1 MKENIANIERFK
13 LNKTKSDSM
22 IETKIFM
29 DKKPKLKN
37 PICLVGLPG
46 IGNIGR
52 IAIGYM
58 VHMLKAKKFAELYSP
73 YFFPFVM
80 IHNNMIHTLKN
91 EFYFSKGKENDLILL
106 IGDCQT
112 YDPKGHYEVVGSI
125 LDFLKGLGCKLI
137 ITVGGFGT
145 GKVSEK
151 PNVYGSV
158 TNQEMIKDYKNYG
171 INFDISGQIGT
182 IVGASGLL
190 VGLSK
195 LYGMKGLVLLGET
208 TGFPIVTDPTA
219 AETVLEVL
227 ERILKIKIDLAKL
240 DERVK
245 AMHEFIKKLEDIQK
259 QAIEQMQKEKKPEEL
274 KYIG

>member
-1 MKENIANIERFK
+1 MN
-13 LNKTKSDSM
+13 
-22 IETKIFM
+22 ETKIFF

-37 PICLVGLPG
+37 PVCLVGLPG

-58 VHMLKAKKFAELYSP
+58 VHILKAKKFAELYSP

-80 IHNNMIHTLKN
+80 IHNNMVHTLRN
-91 EFYFSKGKENDLILL
+91 EFYYCAGKSHDLILL

-112 YDPKGHYEVVGSI
+112 YDPKGHYEVVGKI
-125 LDFLKGLGCKLI
+125 LEFLQSMNCKFI

-145 GKVSEK
+145 GKVAEK
-151 PNVYGSV
+151 ANVYGSV
-158 TNQEMIKDYKNYG
+158 TDPNMAKEYKNYG
-171 INFDISGQIGT
+171 INFDIKGQIGT

-219 AETVLEVL
+219 AEAVLNAL
-227 ERILKIKIDLAKL
+227 EKILQIKIDLTKL

-245 AMHEFIKKLEDIQK
+245 AMHDFIKKLEDIQR
-259 QAIEQMQKEKKPEEL
+259 QAVEQMQREKKPEEL

>member
-1 MKENIANIERFK
+1 M
-13 LNKTKSDSM
+13 L
-22 IETKIFM
+22 ETKIII
-29 DKKPKLKN
+29 DKKPKLRD

-58 VHMLKAKKFAELYSP
+58 VHELKAKKFAELFSP

-91 EFYFSKGKENDLILL
+91 EFYYYKGKDKDLILL

-112 YDPKGHYEVVGSI
+112 YDPKGHYEVVGKI
-125 LDFLKGLGCKLI
+125 LELLKELGCKQI

-145 GKVSEK
+145 GQVSEK
-151 PNVYGSV
+151 PKVYGSV
-158 TNQEMIKDYKNYG
+158 TDSDMVKKYKKFG
-171 INFDISGQIGT
+171 IDFDISGQIGT

-190 VGLSK
+190 IGLSK
-195 LYGMKGLVLLGET
+195 LYGIKGMVLLGET
-208 TGFPIVTDPTA
+208 TGFPIITDPTA
-219 AETVLEVL
+219 AESVLGVL
-227 ERILKIKIDLAKL
+227 KKMLKIKIDLSKL
-240 DERVK
+240 DEKVK
-245 AMHEFIKKLEDIQK
+245 AMHDFIKKLESIQK
-259 QAIEQMQKEKKPEEL
+259 QAIEQMGKEKKSEEL

>member
-1 MKENIANIERFK
+1 M
-13 LNKTKSDSM
+13 L
-22 IETKIFM
+22 ETKIII
-29 DKKPKLKN
+29 DKKPKLRD

-58 VHMLKAKKFAELYSP
+58 VHELKAKKFAELFSP

-91 EFYFSKGKENDLILL
+91 EFYYYKGKDKDLILL

-112 YDPKGHYEVVGSI
+112 YDPKGHYEVVGKI
-125 LDFLKGLGCKLI
+125 LELLKVLGCKQI

-145 GKVSEK
+145 GQVSENPK
-151 PNVYGSV
+151 VYGSV
-158 TNQEMIKDYKNYG
+158 TDSDMVKKYKKFG
-171 INFDISGQIGT
+171 IDFDISGQIGT

-190 VGLSK
+190 IGLSK
-195 LYGMKGLVLLGET
+195 LYGIKGMVLLGET
-208 TGFPIVTDPTA
+208 TGFPIITDPTA
-219 AETVLEVL
+219 AESVLGVL
-227 ERILKIKIDLAKL
+227 KKMLKIKIDLSKL
-240 DERVK
+240 DEKVK
-245 AMHEFIKKLEDIQK
+245 AMHDFIKKLESIQK
-259 QAIEQMQKEKKPEEL
+259 QAIEQMGKEKKSEEL

>member
-1 MKENIANIERFK
+1 M
-13 LNKTKSDSM
+13 L
-22 IETKIFM
+22 ETKIIV

-58 VHMLKAKKFAELYSP
+58 VHELKAKKFAELFSP

-80 IHNNMIHTLKN
+80 IHNNMIHTLRN
-91 EFYFSKGKENDLILL
+91 EFYYYKGKDRDLILL

-112 YDPKGHYEVVGSI
+112 YDPKGHYEVVGKI
-125 LDFLKGLGCKLI
+125 LELLKELGCKQI

-145 GKVSEK
+145 GQVSEK
-151 PNVYGSV
+151 PKVYGSV
-158 TNQEMIKDYKNYG
+158 TDSDMLKKYKKFG
-171 INFDISGQIGT
+171 IDFDISGQIGT

-190 VGLSK
+190 IGLSK
-195 LYGMKGLVLLGET
+195 LYGIKGMILLGET
-208 TGFPIVTDPTA
+208 TGFPIITDPTA
-219 AETVLEVL
+219 AESVLEVL
-227 ERILKIKIDLAKL
+227 RKILKIKLDLSKL
-240 DERVK
+240 DEKVK
-245 AMHEFIKKLEDIQK
+245 AMHDFIKKLESIQK
-259 QAIEQMQKEKKPEEL
+259 QAIEQMGKEKKSEEL

>member
-1 MKENIANIERFK
+1 MVNTERFK
-13 LNKTKSDSM
+13 LGETKTDNM
-22 IETKIFM
+22 LETKIFM
-29 DKKPKLKN
+29 EEKPKLKN

-58 VHMLKAKKFAELYSP
+58 VNMLKAKKFAELYSP
-73 YFFPFVM
+73 FFFPFVM
-80 IHNNMIHTLKN
+80 IHNNVVHTLRN
-91 EFYFSKGKENDLILL
+91 EFYYYKGKENDLILL

-112 YDPKGHYEVVGSI
+112 YDPKGHYEVAGVI
-125 LDFLKGLGCKLI
+125 LDFLKSLNCKFV

-151 PNVYGSV
+151 TNAYGSV
-158 TNQEMIKDYKNYG
+158 NDLEIVKKYKNIG
-171 INFDISGQIGT
+171 INFDIGGQIGT

-219 AETVLEVL
+219 AEAILNVLQKIL
-227 ERILKIKIDLAKL
+227 NLKIDMTKL

-245 AMHEFIKKLEDIQK
+245 AMHEFIKKLEDIQR
-259 QAIEQMQKEKKPEEL
+259 QAVEQMQKEKKP
-274 KYIG
+274 

>member
-1 MKENIANIERFK
+1 M
-13 LNKTKSDSM
+13 L
-22 IETKIFM
+22 ETKIIA
-29 DKKPKLKN
+29 DKIPKLKN
-37 PICLVGLPG
+37 PVCLVGLPG

-58 VHMLKAKKFAELYSP
+58 VHELKAKKFADLYSP

-91 EFYFSKGKENDLILL
+91 EFYYYKGKDRDLIML

-112 YDPKGHYEVVGSI
+112 YDPKGHYEVVGKI
-125 LDFLKGLGCKLI
+125 LDFLKELGCEQL

-145 GKVSEK
+145 GQVSEK
-151 PNVYGSV
+151 PQVYGSV
-158 TNQEMIKDYKNYG
+158 TDAEMLKKYKKIG

-190 VGLSK
+190 VGLSN
-195 LYGMKGLVLLGET
+195 LYGIKGMVLLGET
-208 TGFPIVTDPTA
+208 TGFPIITDPTA
-219 AETVLEVL
+219 AEAVLSV
-227 ERILKIKIDLAKL
+227 IKKMLKIKIDLTKL
-240 DERVK
+240 DEKVK
-245 AMHEFIKKLEDIQK
+245 AMHDFIKKLESIQK
-259 QAIEQMQKEKKPEEL
+259 QAIDQIKKEKKSEEL

>member
-1 MKENIANIERFK
+1 M
-13 LNKTKSDSM
+13 L
-22 IETKIFM
+22 ETKIFSE
-29 DKKPKLKN
+29 KKPKLKN

-58 VHMLKAKKFAELYSP
+58 VSMLKAKKFAELYSP

-80 IHNNMIHTLKN
+80 IHNNMVHTLRN
-91 EFYFSKGKENDLILL
+91 EFYYYEGKGNDLILL

-112 YDPKGHYEVVGSI
+112 YDPKGHYEVAGSI
-125 LDFLKGLGCKLI
+125 LEYLKELGCKTV

-151 PNVYGSV
+151 TNVYGSV
-158 TNQEMIKDYKNYG
+158 SEPEVMKEYKDAG
-171 INFDISGQIGT
+171 INFDIGGQIGT

-190 VGLSK
+190 VGMSK
-195 LYGMKGLVLLGET
+195 QYGMKGMVLLGET

-219 AETVLEVL
+219 AEEILNVLQKM
-227 ERILKIKIDLAKL
+227 LKLKIDLSKL

-245 AMHEFIKKLEDIQK
+245 AMHEFIKKLEDIQR
-259 QAIEQMQKEKKPEEL
+259 QAVEQMQKEKKTDDL